1 MGRRFVVDKLGIMW
15 RRKRE
20 RGSGIIPE
28 NLFRLTCEKGEPF
41 FCSNVGAMV
50 PLIGKNR
57 RGQQLLD
64 LLEFKSLGLSN

>member
-28 NLFRLTCEKGEPF
+28 NLFRLSCEKGGRRAENPSSDLTEGTW
-41 FCSNVGAMV
+41 CS
-50 PLIGKNR
+50 LLKR
-57 RGQQLLD
+57 TRGN
-64 LLEFKSLGLSN
+64 SSYWIYWN